1 MRVGSK
7 TEPLASEMPSEAPQ
21 LDPGGPPQSE
31 SGHLEHGEPE
41 QPEPRKPDG
50 RAVEVDDPYDVALV
64 VVHGMG
70 NAYTSQILLEWSEPL
85 LERIDWLTRD
95 RAIFPPPAP
104 SPPSTSSEPS
114 DDSTEDPDPAAT
126 KGYGVTVL
134 DSKLSG
140 DIPVVTAEVG
150 VPDADAP
157 GERRRIRL
165 AIVEARWSESFVPMS
180 RRQVFRWAVSFLWR
194 AVGRM
199 LVQFWRTIVRIP
211 YLTMRSHARSRASF
225 VEVATGFFID
235 PLRFAFGIVV
245 APILTAVVLAFT
257 VVGTILLPLL
267 SPLLLIPWFKDKA
280 QAAIDGL
287 IDSIGDVA
295 AWKQRPLRA
304 AAMRVVVREALDR
317 AARFVGVDPK
327 EERARRDRG
336 EQPSERTPSGRPFG
350 QVHVLAHSQ
359 GAAVAAYAL
368 FSDDIHP
375 ADYRVTRLTTVGAA
389 VVLLGRD
396 RWKGR
401 SSVYQPVRAWRS
413 RAPEVTWENFWAIW
427 DPFSAGPIADDETG
441 ARSRWQD
448 AYFPERH
455 YVRASRAS
463 KGSTAAAGTGRR
475 SADERAAAP
484 EGPAEHAVHNTSQ
497 PFLDHSMYFDNVLQ
511 VVEPTARALLLG
523 SVPEPDPQVTYVTNR
538 LMVIDKKSLGV
549 NFVLSFV
556 IAAMIP
562 GLEAVSIAL
571 AWLATAIASGISWL
585 FGLLPF
591 IQAKSFDAVASSSFL
606 IDTSKDPDELSGWGW
621 AVASVLVLA
630 LLIWLNQVLAG
641 ATSRAIAWTRC
652 PRNPWR
658 WLLASSSV
666 RAGYTIAAV
675 LSVWYLIVERSG
687 YGETWLFLLLVF
699 VGFLI
704 FWEPFVARVPRVVEA
719 NPRPSEPPSASASS
733 APAVAVMPDA
743 VMTDL
748 ESNDVNPVGGAGH
761 ATEWPKRYTLIGS
774 VRSPAFKDDFSARI
788 ALRRVVQGEQDARDE
803 VHAKTAGI
811 GWKVRRELRREVRP
825 LDDWFF
831 RPDPKVGSPS
841 EQVASPSRR

>member
-7 TEPLASEMPSEAPQ
+7 TEPPAGEMPSERAQ
-21 LDPGGPPQSE
+21 ADQGAPPQPWSTQAE
-31 SGHLEHGEPE
+31 REKPA
-41 QPEPRKPDG
+41 QPEPREPDG
-50 RAVEVDDPYDVALV
+50 PAVEVDDPYDVALV

-95 RAIFPPPAP
+95 RAIFPADAP
-104 SPPSTSSEPS
+104 STPSTSSEPLAEPR
-114 DDSTEDPDPAAT
+114 DEPPLDPDPAAT

-134 DSKLSG
+134 DSRLSG
-140 DIPVVTAEVG
+140 DIPIVTAEVG
-150 VPDADAP
+150 VPDAGAP
-157 GERRRIRL
+157 GQRRRIRL
-165 AIVEARWSESFVPMS
+165 AILEARWSESFVPMT

-211 YLTMRSHARSRASF
+211 YLTMRSHVRSHASF
-225 VEVATGFFID
+225 VEFVTGFFID
-235 PLRFAFGIVV
+235 PFRFAFGILV
-245 APILTAVVLAFT
+245 APILTAVILAFA
-257 VVGTILLPLL
+257 VAGTIILPLL

-327 EERARRDRG
+327 DERARRERG
-336 EQPSERTPSGRPFG
+336 EPPSERGPSGRQFG

-368 FSDDIHP
+368 FSDDNHP
-375 ADYRVTRLTTVGAA
+375 VDFRVTRLTTVGAA

-401 SSVYQPVRAWRS
+401 SSVYEPVRAWRT
-413 RAPEVTWENFWAIW
+413 RAPEVIWENFWAIW

-441 ARSRWQD
+441 ARARWQD

-455 YVRASRAS
+455 YPRESRARGRAS
-463 KGSTAAAGTGRR
+463 AAPGELGRQ
-475 SADERAAAP
+475 SSDGRAAAP

-523 SVPEPDPQVTYVTNR
+523 SVPEPDPHVTYVTNR

-556 IAAMIP
+556 IAATLP
-562 GLEAVSIAL
+562 GLTAVSVAL
-571 AWLATAIASGISWL
+571 AWLTTAIASGISWL

-591 IQAKSFDAVASSSFL
+591 IQATSFDAVASSSFL
-606 IDTSKDPDELSGWGW
+606 IDDSKDPNELSGWGW

-658 WLLASSSV
+658 WLVVSSLV

-687 YGETWLFLLLVF
+687 YGETWLFLSLAFVGLLV
-699 VGFLI
+699 

-719 NPRPSEPPSASASS
+719 NPKPSTPPSASAS
-733 APAVAVMPDA
+733 APA
-743 VMTDL
+743 
-748 ESNDVNPVGGAGH
+748 SSDVKQVGGSSH
-761 ATEWPKRYTLIGS
+761 ASEPPKRYTLFGS
-774 VRSPAFKDDFSARI
+774 VTSPAFKTDFSARL
-788 ALRRVVQGEQDARDE
+788 ALRKAVQQEQDARDE
-803 VHAKTAGI
+803 VHAETAGI
-811 GWKVRRELRREVRP
+811 WWKVRREFRREVRP
-825 LDDWFF
+825 LDNWFY
-831 RPDPKVGSPS
+831 RPEPKIDSS
-841 EQVASPSRR
+841 NEQVASRSRR